1 MPPSDFWLRSLAA
14 GAAAAAAS
22 TLALAWTGR
31 RELGSAATPMNGPS
45 QWVWGR
51 AAPYQDGADVKH
63 TATGTV
69 IHHAAA
75 MIWGVLFEVLRRR
88 APRDVPGTVAAA
100 VTTAAIANVVD
111 FKLTPERLT
120 PGFEKRLS
128 RPALFEVYA
137 AFAAGLALAGLV
149 ALRRAR

>member
-1 MPPSDFWLRSLAA
+1 MRASTFWLRSLAA
-14 GAAAAAAS
+14 GATAAVSSAI
-22 TLALAWTGR
+22 ALAWVGR
-31 RELGSAATPMNGPS
+31 RELGSAATPINGPS

-51 AAPYQDGADVKH
+51 AAPYEDGADVKH
-63 TATGTV
+63 TATGAV

-75 MIWGVLFEVLRRR
+75 MIWGVLFEVLRAR

-100 VTTAAIANVVD
+100 VTTTAIANVVD
-111 FKLTPERLT
+111 FQLTPGRLT

-137 AFAAGLALAGLV
+137 AFGAGLAIAGLV
-149 ALRRAR
+149 ALKRGR